1 MTQIETKSAAT
12 AWQDRYQF
20 VPRAITSLAPFR
32 AVKSAGALITGDD
45 GREYIDLTGGWGCLV
60 VGHTHPRVV
69 RAIQQQ
75 AEQFVHTDYSVVG
88 YDLYVELA
96 RRLGAYAPGA
106 RPKKAAFFN
115 SGAEAVENAVKISR
129 LRTRRPGVVVFDR
142 GFHGRTLLTMT
153 MTHKATPYKAGFGPF
168 ASDVYR
174 VPYPS
179 AYHTPMP
186 FAEWKRRFTA
196 LVDPKDVAC
205 VVVEPLQGEGGF
217 IVPQEGF
224 LQELRDF
231 TRDEGIVLVFD
242 EVQTGMGRTGRMFA
256 AEAVGIEPDLITV
269 GKSLASGLPLSGVI
283 GVDEVIDAPGDS
295 AIGGTYVGN
304 PLACAAGLAVLD
316 TIEDEGLLV
325 RAEALGTHMRSRFE
339 DMKGRYELI
348 GDVRGLG
355 SMVAMELVTDREHKT
370 PATEQTAHVIQGA
383 LADGVITAK
392 AGLHGNVLR
401 MLIPLVIGEDEL
413 DRGLDVLE
421 AQIAKLS

>member
-1 MTQIETKSAAT
+1 MTQAATKQPAT

-20 VPRAITSLAPFR
+20 IPRAITSLAPFR

-69 RAIQQQ
+69 RAIQEQ
-75 AEQFVHTDYSVVG
+75 AERFVHTDYSVVG

-96 RRLGAYAPGA
+96 RRLGEYAPGSH
-106 RPKKAAFFN
+106 PKKVAFFN

-129 LRTRRPGVVVFDR
+129 IRTKRPGVVVFER
-142 GFHGRTLLTMT
+142 AFHGRTLLTMT

-168 ASDVYR
+168 VSDVYR

-179 AYHTPMP
+179 SYHAPMS
-186 FAEWKRRFTA
+186 FAEWKRRFTE
-196 LVDPKDVAC
+196 LVDPEDVAC
-205 VVVEPLQGEGGF
+205 VVIEPLQGEGGF

-242 EVQTGMGRTGRMFA
+242 EVQTGMGRTGHMFA
-256 AEAVGIEPDLITV
+256 AEAVGVEPDLITI

-283 GVDEVIDAPGDS
+283 GIDAVIDAPGDS

-316 TIEDEGLLV
+316 TIEDEGLLA
-325 RAEALGTHMRSRFE
+325 RAEVLGEHMRGRFE
-339 DMKGRYELI
+339 GLKARYDLV

-355 SMVAMELVTDREHKT
+355 SMVAVELVTDREHKT
-370 PATEQTAHVIQGA
+370 PAGKRAAQVIKGA
-383 LADGVITAK
+383 LADGVIMAK